1 MNASMAPR
9 RPTLTIGV
17 LTKNEG
23 HRIAAC
29 LQSAAF
35 ADEIVLVDSGS
46 TDDTV
51 AIAQRLGAKV
61 FIHADWQG
69 FAVQRNRVLAQA
81 TGDYIFFLDADEI
94 ITPALQAEIEAAVRS
109 NARAVWKIH
118 WSVVAYGHELK
129 HFLSQ
134 SSLER
139 MFRRDMLV
147 EYRGVVHEEPILADA
162 EKNAPRHVFHAKLL
176 HYSRETV
183 RGSLEKLTQYSMLGA
198 S

>member
-81 TGDYIFFLDADEI
+81 SGD
-94 ITPALQAEIEAAVRS
+94 
-109 NARAVWKIH
+109 
-118 WSVVAYGHELK
+118 
-129 HFLSQ
+129 
-134 SSLER
+134 
-139 MFRRDMLV
+139 
-147 EYRGVVHEEPILADA
+147 
-162 EKNAPRHVFHAKLL
+162 
-176 HYSRETV
+176 
-183 RGSLEKLTQYSMLGA
+183 
-198 S
+198 